1 MTRIARGLAGVAVTE
16 TRLSEVDGEAGR
28 LTIAGFELESLA
40 PRADFEQTL
49 FLLWHDRLPDREELT
64 DLKRSLA
71 ERRRLP
77 APTLSVLRAAAAMG
91 AEPMDALRMGA
102 ATLGLADDALHRSG
116 LQAEPAEAN
125 RSRALRFVAAL
136 PVIVAAYHR
145 LRDGLEPVPPDR
157 RLDHAANYLWMI
169 TAVRPTPERSRALA
183 TYLNATSDHG
193 MNAST
198 FTARVIASTRSCL
211 ASALV
216 GALGALKGPLHGGAP
231 GPVLDMLFELLRLAQ
246 DEGGSLEEV
255 TEGWVRR
262 QVSRGARIMGFGH
275 RIYRVRDP
283 RADVLGAALATLSPE
298 PERQEFLRAARLVE
312 EVVLRVLAEEK
323 PGRPLHTNVE
333 FYTALL
339 LHGLGLEA
347 SLFTPTFAVA
357 RVAGWTAHVLE
368 QIAEDRLIRPT
379 VVYAGARGRCFPSP
393 DAHGGAR
400 EVA

>member
-28 LTIAGFELESLA
+28 LTIAGFDLESLA

-49 FLLWHDRLPDREELT
+49 FLLWHDRLPDREELA
-64 DLKRSLA
+64 DLRRSLA

-125 RSRALRFVAAL
+125 RSRALRLVAAL
-136 PVIVAAYHR
+136 PVIVAAYQR

-157 RLDHAANYLWMI
+157 RLDHAANYLWML
-169 TAVRPTPERSRALA
+169 TAVRPTPQRSRALA

-368 QIAEDRLIRPT
+368 QIAEDRLIRPD
-379 VVYAGARGRCFPSP
+379 VVYAGARGRSFADP
-393 DAHGGAR
+393 
-400 EVA
+400 VASGSLRGVA